1 MDANL
6 CEAIASVEARTNRV
20 RENMVQWESVE
31 KMKGKMEKWLGDKE
45 TEVRK
50 LRERPAKLHV
60 EAAQMEISHLEVR
73 RLLLLVDGSA
83 VFFGFFSF
91 KLNLKI
97 LSLEYI
103 DKMWIVYY
111 ASRKNARS
119 VVTGHQSM

>member
-6 CEAIASVEARTNRV
+6 CEAIASVEARTNKV

-60 EAAQMEISHLEVR
+60 EAAQMEISHLEVGH
-73 RLLLLVDGSA
+73 RLIFVD
-83 VFFGFFSF
+83 FFSVQIKF
-91 KLNLKI
+91 GNI
-97 LSLEYI
+97 I
-103 DKMWIVYY
+103 
-111 ASRKNARS
+111 A
-119 VVTGHQSM
+119 